1 MDENIKN
8 TNNDEQIKNEEITRE
23 ELREMIEMTELE
35 AKEEKRNMP
44 SPRSARLTYSAYS
57 DMRPCKDST
66 YAPIGIFSYVG
77 MLILF
82 GIPVIGLFASIIFT
96 CASKKLAAKHLS
108 AAVLIIK
115 IVSVLLLAVFVLIF
129 RQNLIGIYN
138 DIMAE
143 FSLRT

>member
-8 TNNDEQIKNEEITRE
+8 TNTEEQIKNEEITRE

-57 DMRPCKDST
+57 DMRPCKDSI
-66 YAPIGIFSYVG
+66 YSPVGILSYTG

-82 GIPVIGLFASIIFT
+82 GIPVIGLFASIIFA
-96 CASKKLAAKHLS
+96 CISKKLAVKHLS

-115 IVSVLLLAVFVLIF
+115 IVSVLLLTAFVLIF

>member
-8 TNNDEQIKNEEITRE
+8 TNTEEQIKNEEITRE

-44 SPRSARLTYSAYS
+44 SPRSAHLTYSAYS
-57 DMRPCKDST
+57 DMRPCKDSI
-66 YAPIGIFSYVG
+66 YSPVGIFSYAG

-96 CASKKLAAKHLS
+96 CASKKLAVKHLS

-115 IVSVLLLAVFVLIF
+115 IVSVLLLTVFVLIF
-129 RQNLIGIYN
+129 RQNLIGICN

-143 FSLRT
+143 ISLRT